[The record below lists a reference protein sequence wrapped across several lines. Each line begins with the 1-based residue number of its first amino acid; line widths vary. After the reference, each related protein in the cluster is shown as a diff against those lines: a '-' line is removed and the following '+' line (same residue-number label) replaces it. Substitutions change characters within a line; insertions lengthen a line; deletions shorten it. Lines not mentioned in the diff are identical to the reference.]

1 MKALYTLCLLCL
13 FVLTSCE
20 EETICKT
27 CEVGNPVQEIG
38 WLNAKAQQ
46 LEQSDYCQ
54 FVQTGNWEGRT
65 VFVLGNCDPL
75 INSISSVYDCDGNL
89 LCYGGDETCPD
100 FSKEVKDL
108 KLVWTN
114 GK

>member
-1 MKALYTLCLLCL
+1 MRTLYAFCLLCV
-13 FVLTSCE
+13 FALTSCE
-20 EETICKT
+20 EEPMYKT
-27 CEVGNPVQEIG
+27 CVVANPTQELEWLRVKVQE
-38 WLNAKAQQ
+38 
-46 LEQSDYCQ
+46 LEKSQYCQ
-54 FVQTGNWEGRT
+54 FVQSGHWKGRT

-100 FSKEVKDL
+100 FSKEVKNL
-108 KLVWTN
+108 KIVWKN